1 MNHITLKQILTTTL
15 FVVLLLF
22 SFASFADNGV
32 TTFPVADLP
41 PLVTSGGLGSSR
53 NIAVSSDAQAYREKL
68 VAVSIL
74 VGQALS
80 IFLGMILLVMAC
92 TRAAAYSE
100 QSSSNKQIT
109 TSSIIMLFVCGVML
123 VSYTSTLGT
132 LITTISGEKGDGVC
146 YVVES
151 STDVKIKSQSS
162 CWTNATSEISGSL
175 DKTISSKFGNSE
187 ATEAFQNNMK
197 VIVGLFQAIGF
208 FFFISSIMSLKAV
221 GHGSSR
227 DGYAKPMIILI
238 ASALIIDLPHTA
250 SMIME
255 TAKLAGVDF

>member
-15 FVVLLLF
+15 FAVLLLF

-41 PLVTSGGLGSSR
+41 PLVTSGGLESSP
-53 NIAVSSDAQAYREKL
+53 NFSVSSDAQAYREKL
-68 VAVSIL
+68 VAVAIY

-80 IFLGMILLVMAC
+80 IILGLILLVMAC

-100 QSSSNKQIT
+100 QSSSNKKIT
-109 TSSIIMLFVCGVML
+109 MTSIAMLLVCGTML

-151 STDVKIKSQSS
+151 STDVKINTQSS
-162 CWTNATSEISGSL
+162 CWSTATSEISGSM
-175 DKTISSKFGNSE
+175 DKTLSSKFGNSE
-187 ATEAFQNNMK
+187 ATEAFQNNMR
-197 VIVGLFQAIGF
+197 VIVALFQAIGF

-221 GHGSSR
+221 SEGSAR
-227 DGYAKPMIILI
+227 HGYAKPFIIFI
-238 ASALIIDLPHTA
+238 ASGLIVDLPHTA

-255 TAKLAGVDF
+255 TAKLAGVNL